1 MIVRWIICILILLA
15 SGLKAAPKRIVLRNT
30 EAFYKIKAARLNQNA
45 LWISVT
51 LTNNSS
57 SNDWYIQVPPPV
69 SEVDLYRKLKD
80 GGFQHLRLNSKTPYT
95 NRPVKVNGFI
105 LPLKLQKGESR
116 HYYLRIKNTYKLKI
130 PVYAGTLEA
139 IYEEEHFKNVVN
151 GFMFGALLALMIY
164 NLYIYIAI
172 RDKSYLFYLGYLFFS
187 VIFLLIWNGYIQGQ
201 LLNILLLALAIWLL
215 TVYVNSKKGYKSLL
229 FHLAAFACVPL
240 SYILYEGFHSSM
252 SIQMGL
258 CLQSL
263 VLSFSLAVKLND
275 SKKQTMRLQTE
286 MLEQTAGF
294 SKELLIAQENEKESI
309 ATELSSRIG
318 QQLVQLKNEIY
329 ILEKQSNGGNPDLFY
344 SITQDIGKAIEE
356 VSNVSFSLTP
366 YQMNTLGLKR
376 SLERLAEDMS
386 TNASTK
392 IDLNIDDLDHLL
404 DKEAQM
410 NLYRIVQELL
420 SNLIKHAGATF
431 CSIRIKSAAKH
442 LQLNYQDNGKG
453 YHTQNPSTGLG
464 LSGIRERCKLLH
476 AEIKIS
482 SKLSEGTKVS
492 IKIPIKTIAI

>member
-1 MIVRWIICILILLA
+1 MFIRRLFCVFILLA
-15 SGLKAAPKRIVLRNT
+15 ASLNAAPKEIVLRNT
-30 EAFYKIKAARLNQNA
+30 EAFYKIQDAGLNKNA
-45 LWISVT
+45 LWISIT

-57 SNDWYIQVPPPV
+57 SNDWYVQVPSPI
-69 SEVDLYRKLKD
+69 SEAELFTEHQQTGL
-80 GGFQHLRLNSKTPYT
+80 

-116 HYYLRIKNTYKLKI
+116 RYYLRIKNSYKLKV
-130 PVYAGTLEA
+130 PVYVGTLEA

-172 RDKSYLFYLGYLFFS
+172 RDKSYIFYLGYLFFS

-201 LLNILLLALAIWLL
+201 LLINLLLALALWLL
-215 TVYVNSKKGYKSLL
+215 TVYVNLKKGYRTLL
-229 FHLAAFACVPL
+229 YHLAAFACVPL
-240 SYILYEGFHSSM
+240 SYAFYEGFHSSM
-252 SIQMGL
+252 SLQMGL
-258 CLQSL
+258 CLQSV
-263 VLSFSLAVKLND
+263 VLSFALAVKLND

-309 ATELSSRIG
+309 SAELNDRIG
-318 QQLVQLKNEIY
+318 QQLVLLKNEIY
-329 ILEKQSNGGNPDLFY
+329 VLEKQSQGANPDLFN

-356 VSNVSFSLTP
+356 VSNVSFSLRP
-366 YQMNTLGLKR
+366 YQMDTLGLKR

-386 TNASTK
+386 NEADTT
-392 IDLNIDDLDHLL
+392 IHLDIDDPKQLL

-420 SNLIKHAGATF
+420 SNLIKHAGASS
-431 CSIRIKSAAKH
+431 CSIRIKLAASH
-442 LQLNYQDNGKG
+442 LNLHYQDNGKG
-453 YHTQNPSTGLG
+453 YHTKDSAPGLG
-464 LSGIRERCKLLH
+464 LSGIRERCKLLR
-476 AEIKIS
+476 AELKIS
-482 SKLSEGTKVS
+482 SKLNEGTKVS
-492 IKIPIKTIAI
+492 IQIPTQTILT